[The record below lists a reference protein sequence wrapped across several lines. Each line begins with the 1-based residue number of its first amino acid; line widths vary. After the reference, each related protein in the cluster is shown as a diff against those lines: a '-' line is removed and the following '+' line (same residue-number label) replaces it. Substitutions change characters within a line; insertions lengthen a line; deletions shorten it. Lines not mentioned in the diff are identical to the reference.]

1 MNEAQQ
7 SGLRSEAVRVSNLS
21 TILRELHLLG
31 PASRSDLV
39 ARTGLSRS
47 AVGALVNELVELGYA
62 REERALADGSP
73 GRPSP
78 IVAPQSHQQVV
89 LGVEVLVD
97 SIAVAAVGLGGV
109 ILQQVRRDRP
119 RAAMP
124 VDSTVRDLAALM
136 KQVMG
141 DLDPACRLH
150 GVGIAVAGLV
160 RRSDNCV
167 LVAPNIGWHDVL
179 LGDLIGTAT
188 GLDVPVVVANDAD
201 LVAVAESRRGVAVGL
216 ANVLC
221 VSGEVGVGGGLIAGG
236 VSITGSTGLAGEV
249 GHMPV
254 NPAGR
259 TCRCGAIGCWETEI
273 GEEAL
278 LSRAGRPPAGGR
290 AATNSVLADASR
302 GIEPAA
308 SALAEVGRW
317 LGIGLTA
324 LINVLGPEVVVL
336 SGLLGRSYPFV
347 AATMTAELDKRLM
360 HAIRETVVVLPSM
373 LGGEA
378 ALLGAAELAWDTALA
393 DPARAAHSA
402 CPRPHHLE
410 SGGQIVTDV

>member
-1 MNEAQQ
+1 MIEAQQ

-47 AVGALVNELVELGYA
+47 AVGALVSELADLGFA

-78 IVAPQSHQQVV
+78 IVVPRSEHQVV
-89 LGVEVLVD
+89 LGIEVLVD
-97 SIAVAAVGLGGV
+97 SVAVAAVGLGGV

-124 VDSTVRDLAALM
+124 VGSTVRDLAGLM
-136 KQVMG
+136 KQVID
-141 DLDPACRLH
+141 DLDSECRLH
-150 GVGIAVAGLV
+150 GVGVAVAGLV

-167 LVAPNIGWHDVL
+167 LVAPNIGWHEVP
-179 LGDLIGTAT
+179 LGALIASAT
-188 GLDVPVVVANDAD
+188 GLELPVVVANDAD

-216 ANVLC
+216 AHVLC
-221 VSGEVGVGGGLIAGG
+221 VSGEVGVGGGLIADG

-254 NPAGR
+254 NPTGHK
-259 TCRCGAIGCWETEI
+259 CRCGAVGCWETEI
-273 GEEAL
+273 GEEAM

-290 AATNSVLADASR
+290 AATNGVLADAAR

-317 LGIGLTA
+317 LGIGLAA
-324 LINVLGPEVVVL
+324 LINILGPEVVVL
-336 SGLLGRSYPFV
+336 SGLLGRAYPFV
-347 AATMTAELDKRLM
+347 AATMTSELDQRLM
-360 HAIRETVVVLPSM
+360 QAIRETVVVVPSM
-373 LGGEA
+373 LGGDA

-393 DPARAAHSA
+393 DPARAAQSA
-402 CPRPHHLE
+402 CRRP
-410 SGGQIVTDV
+410 VR